1 MTKETKNIIYFDFKK
16 KRVEKDLQAL
26 KNLLESTNDMIRQ
39 QAIDNIDEVL
49 DSLEKKNKDLLEIFH
64 WEQSFT
70 YSGDIN
76 ILDNFN
82 PSLDFMP
89 NSEIVQI
96 HKRDYEKYKFLT
108 KLVEKVKNKYD

>member
-16 KRVEKDLQAL
+16 KCVEKDLQAL
-26 KNLLESTNDMIRQ
+26 KNLLESANDMIRQ

-49 DSLEKKNKDLLEIFH
+49 DSLEKKHKDLSEILH
-64 WEQSFT
+64 WQQSFT

-82 PSLDFMP
+82 PSPDFMP

-96 HKRDYEKYKFLT
+96 HKRDYGKYKFLT

>member
-39 QAIDNIDEVL
+39 QAID
-49 DSLEKKNKDLLEIFH
+49 LLEIFH

-82 PSLDFMP
+82 PSPDFMP

-108 KLVEKVKNKYD
+108 KLVEKVKNEYD